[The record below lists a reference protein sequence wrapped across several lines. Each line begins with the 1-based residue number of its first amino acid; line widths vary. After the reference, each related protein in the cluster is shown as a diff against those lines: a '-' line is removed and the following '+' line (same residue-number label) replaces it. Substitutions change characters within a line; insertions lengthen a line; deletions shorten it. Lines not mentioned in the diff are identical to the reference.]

1 MNQSAVH
8 SRLRRLI
15 GSLMAVARRR
25 TLPFPPLSKPISLL
39 EEQRDMSVRASGL
52 RLLLMGILFGL
63 VALGSKF
70 GQHADDYVEDHPVG
84 MVLRILNTIFKTC
97 GWSITAICWILLL
110 IARYNR
116 QIKLQENASW
126 RRHAAIDTVLW
137 ILASIYWAF
146 CVFFIFKHV
155 SDQKGNCI
163 LSTTLIK
170 NRIQCEA
177 MHGKWIP
184 FDISGHAF
192 LCSLGICLLLEE
204 VIRFIGEPVYY
215 FTFHRQP
222 EGPSIRRPKIYWWI
236 ATGIASI
243 VILAWMI
250 LFIRT
255 ALFYH
260 TYEEKLSGMLMGT
273 GFWWF
278 VVATRCIIL
287 YI

>member
-1 MNQSAVH
+1 
-8 SRLRRLI
+8 
-15 GSLMAVARRR
+15 
-25 TLPFPPLSKPISLL
+25 
-39 EEQRDMSVRASGL
+39 
-52 RLLLMGILFGL
+52 MGILFGL
-63 VALGSKF
+63 IVLGNKY
-70 GQHADDYVEDHPVG
+70 GQPSDNYAEDHPVG
-84 MVLRILNTIFKTC
+84 VMLRILNTIFKTR
-97 GWSITAICWILLL
+97 GWLITAICWALLL

-126 RRHAAIDTVLW
+126 RRHATIDTILW
-137 ILASIYWAF
+137 VLASIYWAI
-146 CVFFIFKHV
+146 CVFFIFEHV
-155 SDQKGNCI
+155 ADQKGTCI
-163 LSTTLIK
+163 SPTVSIQT
-170 NRIQCEA
+170 RTQCEA
-177 MHGKWIP
+177 MHGKWVP

-222 EGPSIRRPKIYWWI
+222 EGPPIQRPKVHWWM
-236 ATGIASI
+236 TVGIASI
-243 VILAWMI
+243 VILSWMV

-255 ALFYH
+255 AFFYH
-260 TYEEKLSGMLMGT
+260 NYEEKLSGMLMGT